1 MQTGQILHTFT
12 AKNGQEVILR
22 TPKWE
27 DHDDLRTLMKSLI
40 SEGADILWS
49 QPVTRNSA
57 IDEMSRRLAAIEKGQ
72 MMQINAE
79 INNHVIAAVDV
90 SIHTGQRSHV
100 GEMGIIILKG
110 DRDMG
115 IGTEMLKQMIE
126 LAQDR
131 GLKVLIL
138 RVFETNSRAKHVYDK
153 LGFHKCGRIPGEI
166 YKNGHY
172 IDHITM
178 VKILD
183 ESI

>member
-79 INNHVIAAVDV
+79 INNHVIAAVGV